1 MRVTVDT
8 ELCEANAVCESLAP
22 EVFSVDE
29 NDELMILAGEV
40 PTELAGRVRE
50 AVASCPKMALMLEE

>member
-1 MRVTVDT
+1 MKVTVDT

-29 NDELMILAGEV
+29 DDQLTILVAEV
-40 PTELAGRVRE
+40 PAEMAARVRE
-50 AVASCPKMALMLEE
+50 AVASCPKMALRLEE

>member
-50 AVASCPKMALMLEE
+50 AVALCPKMALRLEE